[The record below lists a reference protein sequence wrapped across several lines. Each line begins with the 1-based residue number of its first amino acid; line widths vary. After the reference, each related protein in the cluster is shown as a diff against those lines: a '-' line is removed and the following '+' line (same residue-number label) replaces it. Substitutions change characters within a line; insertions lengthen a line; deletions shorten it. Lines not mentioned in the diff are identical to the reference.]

1 MLSLT
6 EKQKSIFDV
15 LAEGILII
23 DAEGKVVFANEAYR
37 SFLKMEQHEIEGRI
51 LRDFRPHA
59 QLPSVVASGKPVL
72 HAQRLEGLEEAY
84 FVNMYPLRE
93 KGEIVGGISVIT
105 FMSEAEKARNE
116 LEKYEARMR
125 QQVLRQANKNA
136 ATYTFDSI
144 SELII
149 YRWNRNYPH
158 DFDFDINITESN
170 FKIASTDEFRGS
182 SHEKITKEVYL
193 K

>member
-93 KGEIVGGISVIT
+93 KGKS
-105 FMSEAEKARNE
+105 
-116 LEKYEARMR
+116 L
-125 QQVLRQANKNA
+125 A
-136 ATYTFDSI
+136 ASR
-144 SELII
+144 SL
-149 YRWNRNYPH
+149 P
-158 DFDFDINITESN
+158 
-170 FKIASTDEFRGS
+170 
-182 SHEKITKEVYL
+182 L
-193 K
+193 